1 MLQHPR
7 TRVVIPFAVVLFL
20 LASALVA
27 FSATGLQ
34 PIRPVGALLVYD
46 SKGQLVGP
54 ATPGGSAALVTVKV
68 GKELVVLSVSRD
80 AILGSAQGGLLW
92 ESPNC
97 TGTAF
102 QFDYRAREDIYG
114 NMTQVGSFLYAYSG
128 PGRAITPASMKL
140 FVNLVLSPCQPYD
153 FNTWNQYA
161 ADPATNPMAPVEP
174 VADLSQ
180 FTPPFSLRSVP

>member
-54 ATPGGSAALVTVKV
+54 ATPGGSAALVKV
-68 GKELVVLSVSRD
+68 GKELVVLAVSRD

-114 NMTQVGSFLYAYSG
+114 
-128 PGRAITPASMKL
+128 
-140 FVNLVLSPCQPYD
+140 
-153 FNTWNQYA
+153 
-161 ADPATNPMAPVEP
+161 
-174 VADLSQ
+174 
-180 FTPPFSLRSVP
+180 